1 MELQAKKS
9 PRRGKPVADCIHVR
23 GARVHNLKNIDVKIP
38 RNKLVVFTGPSGSG
52 KSSLAFDTI
61 YAEGQRRYLESLSS
75 YARQFLQSF
84 DKPEVDHITGLS
96 PAIAIE
102 QKAQSHNPRS
112 TVGTVTEIYD
122 YLRVLYARAGKQH
135 CVQCG
140 KAVGRQ
146 SVDEMV
152 ERIVELPAGSRIYL
166 LAPVATSRKGEYK
179 DVFNAAR
186 IAGYARVRV
195 NGEILSLSDDIKLD
209 KNRKHNIDIVID
221 RLAVSAEDR
230 PRLAEAIE
238 LALKESG
245 GTVLVLNADDGKE
258 MLFSERNAC
267 VDCGISYSE
276 LTPQLF
282 SFNSP
287 QGACTACDGLGT
299 ALEVDPDLIMPDL
312 AESISK
318 GAVKLWGFLST
329 TRPDYAK
336 YVNAMLE
343 HFGASIEMPLAEFP
357 KKALDA
363 LLYGAKFPY
372 MRRNR
377 EYEGLSNQ
385 IARLYKSTQSEGAR
399 QWYAQFFSSKPCATC
414 GGRRLKPEALYVKLG
429 GHGIDEVV
437 AQDIEKSVQFF
448 SQLPGEL
455 TAMENEIAAEL
466 LKEISERLGFL
477 LNVGLGYLTLSRNAP
492 SLSGGES
499 QRIRL
504 ASQIGSG
511 LTGVLYVLDEP
522 SIGLHQRDNQKLI
535 ATLENL
541 RDLGNTVLVVEHDE
555 EMMRRADQIIDF
567 GPHAGIYGGEICA
580 QGTADQLARNKKT
593 ITGRFLAGVEEIGG
607 PETRREG
614 RGWIEII
621 GAEANN
627 LKCIDARIPVGCLVC
642 VTGVSGSGKSSL
654 INETLWKATANLVNG
669 SIRTTGKFKEIRGV
683 RENVDKVIQINQRP
697 IGRTPRSNPATYTGV
712 WDLIRKLFAELPESR
727 VRGYT
732 PGRFSFNVK
741 GGRCEACQGDGVKRI
756 EMHFLSDVFVQC
768 DVCHGKRFNRET
780 LAVAFKGK
788 NIYEV
793 LEMSVAE
800 GVEHF
805 ANIPTIVRSLQL
817 LVDVGLDYIKLGQSA
832 PTLSGG
838 ESQRIKLAK
847 ELSKRA
853 TGRTL
858 YLLDEPTTGLHFED
872 IRKLLNVLNRLV
884 EGGNTMVVIEHNL
897 DVIKTADWIID
908 VGPEGGGKG
917 GYIIAEGTPEQVSKV
932 KGSFTGEFLKE
943 YLKPSRAESK
953 TKSAPRPKARKVA
966 AG

>member
-1 MELQAKKS
+1 MAANGSRRTAK
-9 PRRGKPVADCIHVR
+9 PKPVADCIHVR

-122 YLRVLYARAGKQH
+122 YLRVLYARAGRQH

-140 KAVGRQ
+140 RAVGRQ

-152 ERIVELPAGSRIYL
+152 ERIMELPAGTRVYL

-179 DVFNAAR
+179 DVFAAAR

-195 NGEILSLSDDIKLD
+195 NSEILSLSDEIKLD
-209 KNRKHNIDIVID
+209 KNRKQSIEIVID
-221 RLAVSAEDR
+221 RLALSADDT

-245 GTVLVLNADDGKE
+245 GTVLVLNADDGRE

-299 ALEVDPDLIMPDL
+299 AMEVDPDLIIPDPS
-312 AESISK
+312 ETINK
-318 GAVKLWGFLST
+318 GAVRPWGFLST
-329 TRPDYAK
+329 TRPDYATFIDI
-336 YVNAMLE
+336 MLKS
-343 HFGASIEMPLAEFP
+343 FGASIDMPVQDFP
-357 KKALDA
+357 KKAMDA
-363 LLYGAKFPY
+363 LMFGAKFTY
-372 MRRNR
+372 RNRNR
-377 EYEGLSNQ
+377 EYEGLSNH

-399 QWYAQFFSSKPCATC
+399 QWYAQFFGSKPCPVC
-414 GGRRLKPEALYVKLG
+414 KGRRLKPEALAVKIG

-437 AQDIEKSVQFF
+437 ARDIEHAVEFF
-448 SQLPGEL
+448 GGLPAEL
-455 TAMENEIAAEL
+455 TPMEQEISHEL
-466 LKEISERLGFL
+466 LKEITERLGFL
-477 LNVGLGYLTLSRNAP
+477 QNVGLGYLTLSRTAP

-522 SIGLHQRDNQKLI
+522 SIGLHQRDNLKLI
-535 ATLENL
+535 QTLESL

-555 EMMRRADQIIDF
+555 ETMRRADQIIDF
-567 GPHAGIYGGEICA
+567 GPHAGIYGGEVCA
-580 QGTADQLARNKKT
+580 QGTAEQLARSKKT
-593 ITGRFLAGVEEIGG
+593 ITGRFLAGTEEIAL
-607 PETRREG
+607 PAARREG
-614 RGWIEII
+614 RGWIEIV

-627 LKCIDARIPVGCLVC
+627 LKSVNARIPIGCLVC

-654 INETLWKATANLVNG
+654 INETLWKATANLING
-669 SIRTTGKFKEIRGV
+669 SIRSTGKFKEIRGIK
-683 RENVDKVIQINQRP
+683 ENVDKVIQISQRP
-697 IGRTPRSNPATYTGV
+697 IGRTPRSNPATYVGV
-712 WDLIRKLFAELPESR
+712 WDTIRKLFAELPESR

-768 DVCHGKRFNRET
+768 DVCHGKRFSRET

-788 NIYEV
+788 NIFDV

-800 GVEHF
+800 ALTHF
-805 ANIPTIVRSLQL
+805 ANIPALVRSLQL
-817 LVDVGLDYIKLGQSA
+817 LADVGLDYIKLGQSA

-838 ESQRIKLAK
+838 ESQRVKLAK

-872 IRKLLNVLNRLV
+872 IRKLLAVLNRLV
-884 EGGNTMVVIEHNL
+884 EGGNTVLVIEHNL

-908 VGPEGGGKG
+908 VGPEGGAKG
-917 GYIIAEGTPEQVSKV
+917 GYIIAQGTPEEVAKE
-932 KGSFTGEFLKE
+932 KRSFTGEFLKPL
-943 YLKPSRAESK
+943 LKPGARAER
-953 TKSAPRPKARKVA
+953 SASSRKAA
-966 AG
+966 AKAT